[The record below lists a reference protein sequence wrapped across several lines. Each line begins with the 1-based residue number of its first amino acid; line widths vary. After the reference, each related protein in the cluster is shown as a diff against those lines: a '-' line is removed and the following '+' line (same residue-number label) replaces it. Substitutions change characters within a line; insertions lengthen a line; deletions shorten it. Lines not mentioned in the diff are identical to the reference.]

1 MDMRSLSVT
10 MHTTVKKVLMS
21 SALFPLYIFGLSNQ
35 EIVDLANEEFSST
48 MPGIEKLIATGPY
61 NRGSSFELE
70 AALVLSQNDE
80 AVRGLDLEITFD
92 KKTAHIAIDDH
103 EALLNATEFDIIT
116 DNLAVECKSGTTIDG
131 RCYAQLLKEQT
142 MLAWMHA
149 LAEEINNGTL
159 SLHVK
164 RHTHALTF
172 FELKGQATRN
182 KPLCM
187 AMSWI
192 HGIDENECL
201 AQLIDTIQLL
211 ATKKL
216 IALFRAT
223 IPETFGLKLKDHGID
238 FVDDIKLE
246 PKAHK
251 FDQAMDIC

>member
-1 MDMRSLSVT
+1 MDTRSLSVT
-10 MHTTVKKVLMS
+10 MRTTVKKVLLS
-21 SALFPLYIFGLSNQ
+21 SAFFPLYIFGLSNQ
-35 EIVDLANEEFSST
+35 EIVDLADEEFSST
-48 MPGIEKLIATGPY
+48 MPGIEKLIATGPR

-70 AALVLSQNDE
+70 AALVLDQSNE
-80 AVRGLDLEITFD
+80 TIKGFDLEITFE
-92 KKTAHIAIDDH
+92 KKTAHIAIDGH

-149 LAEEINNGTL
+149 LAKELKRGTL
-159 SLHVK
+159 SLCIK

-192 HGIDENECL
+192 HGTDEEKCL
-201 AQLIDTIQLL
+201 AQLIDIIQML
-211 ATKKL
+211 ATKKVV
-216 IALFRAT
+216 ALFRAT
-223 IPETFGLKLKDHGID
+223 IPEAFGIKLKLHGID
-238 FVDDIKLE
+238 FVEDIEFK
-246 PKAHK
+246 PKAGNAC
-251 FDQAMDIC
+251 QAMDIC